1 MQLHPL
7 YWLAGLFEGEGT
19 FMSGPPSH
27 PNSPVARISMTDRDV
42 VARAADLLERA
53 VTSVTARKPHYKPP
67 FVTQIRGAEAVDLM
81 RSFRPVLGPT
91 RQQQV
96 DRVLAGWDSRR
107 ARSSSATERFAILEP
122 TWDRPTNDDRAFSW
136 LAGLL
141 EGEGSFSKNCDGLGR
156 CYPVISVNMC
166 DAAVI
171 HRAARIL
178 GTRTVLMRE
187 PERPE
192 WRPTFEA
199 KVAGGQGAS
208 WMLRLKSVMGQ
219 RRQDAIDAA
228 LRAYRPIRLVDPPTH
243 CAVPGCFDA
252 HRGRGLCHK
261 HYMMWSRDRANG
273 RDARIV
279 PLR

>member
-1 MQLHPL
+1 
-7 YWLAGLFEGEGT
+7 
-19 FMSGPPSH
+19 
-27 PNSPVARISMTDRDV
+27 
-42 VARAADLLERA
+42 
-53 VTSVTARKPHYKPP
+53 VT
-67 FVTQIRGAEAVDLM
+67 
-81 RSFRPVLGPT
+81 
-91 RQQQV
+91 
-96 DRVLAGWDSRR
+96 
-107 ARSSSATERFAILEP
+107 
-122 TWDRPTNDDRAFSW
+122 
-136 LAGLL
+136 
-141 EGEGSFSKNCDGLGR
+141 GS
-156 CYPVISVNMC
+156 
-166 DAAVI
+166 
-171 HRAARIL
+171 AARIL

-192 WRPTFEA
+192 WRPTLEA

-261 HYMMWSRDRANG
+261 HYMMRSRDRANG